1 MISEEI
7 ELPGRLSMDD
17 SSISRP
23 RITLIILALNEERNL
38 PHVLPR
44 IPPIVDEVLLVD
56 GHSTDN
62 TIALA
67 KELCPRIRIV
77 FQGGKGKGDAIRC
90 GIKSAIGDIVVTL
103 DADGSMAPE
112 EIERFVE
119 PLLKGYQFV
128 KGSRFLP
135 GGGTYD
141 MELHRRLA
149 NKAFILLVNLLYR
162 GRYTDLCY
170 GYNAFWLDALKGVE
184 ISSDGFEIETE
195 LNVKIL
201 KERLKVTEVPSREE
215 ARLNGKSRLKAF
227 PVGLR
232 ILKTIF
238 SNLNRDGKNT
248 SAKARDAA
256 KRVIES
262 E

>member
-1 MISEEI
+1 MISGGIGVSEK
-7 ELPGRLSMDD
+7 LPMDD
-17 SSISRP
+17 SSIDYP
-23 RITLIILALNEERNL
+23 RITLIILALNEEENL

-44 IPPIVDEVLLVD
+44 IPKIVDEVLLVD

-77 FQGGKGKGDAIRC
+77 YQAGKGKGDAIRC
-90 GIKSAIGDIVVTL
+90 GIKSATGDIAVTL

-135 GGGTYD
+135 GGATYD
-141 MELHRRLA
+141 MERYRYFA
-149 NKAFILLVNLLYR
+149 NKAFIFLVNLLYR

-170 GYNAFWLDALKGVE
+170 GYNAFWLNALKDVE

-195 LNVKIL
+195 LNIKAL
-201 KERLKVTEVPSREE
+201 RAKLKVTEVPSKER
-215 ARLNGKSRLKAF
+215 ARINGKSNLKSF
-227 PVGLR
+227 RDGLR

-238 SNLNRDGKNT
+238 SNLNGNGKNT
-248 SAKARDAA
+248 SVIARDADSCVVA
-256 KRVIES
+256 S

>member
-1 MISEEI
+1 MISRGI
-7 ELPGRLSMDD
+7 EVPEKLSRDD
-17 SSISRP
+17 SSFDYP
-23 RITLIILALNEERNL
+23 RITLIILALNEEENL

-44 IPPIVDEVLLVD
+44 IPSIVDEVLLVD

-77 FQGGKGKGDAIRC
+77 YQGGKGKGDAIRC
-90 GIKSAIGDIVVTL
+90 GIKSATGDIVVTL

-135 GGGTYD
+135 GGGTVD
-141 MELHRRLA
+141 MEPYRHLA
-149 NKAFILLVNLLYR
+149 NKAFVFLVNLLYR

-170 GYNAFWLDALKGVE
+170 GYNAFWLDAFKDIE

-195 LNVKIL
+195 LNIKAL
-201 KERLKVTEVPSREE
+201 KAKLKVAEVPSQET
-215 ARLNGKSRLKAF
+215 ARLNGKSHLKSF
-227 PVGLR
+227 PDGLR

-238 SNLNRDGKNT
+238 SNLNGNGKNI
-248 SAKARDAA
+248 SVMARNADSCVVA
-256 KRVIES
+256 S